1 MYSLGIDLG
10 GTKIAAGI
18 VDDNYKIVKKK
29 SCPTNAWRQP
39 EEIIKDMAD
48 LCISLCAEEGL
59 DIKDL
64 DSIGIAAPGTIN
76 EKTGYIEYTNN
87 IKIKDFNLVG
97 TFSEYSGYEASK
109 IKIGNDANLAAFGE
123 AVAGAA
129 KGAKSSITITLG
141 TGVGS
146 GVVVDGKLLTGC
158 WSGGAELGHM
168 VIIEGGKPC
177 TCGRHGCFEA
187 YCSVTALIKATR
199 EKCVAHPESKMN
211 EMIENNLDNIGGKTA
226 FQAMYSGDVPAKEV
240 IEEYM
245 YHLATGIANIINIF
259 QPEILCIGG
268 GLSNEGEIIANMVIP
283 TVASEVYSADNVL
296 KTKIVMAQL
305 ANNAGI
311 IGAAAYSKKQEIE

>member
-18 VDDNYKIVKKK
+18 VDENYKIIKKK
-29 SCPTNAWRQP
+29 SCPTNAWRTP
-39 EEIIKDMAD
+39 DEIIKDMAE
-48 LCISLCAEEGL
+48 LCISLCEEEGL
-59 DIKDL
+59 NIKDM

-87 IKIKDFNLVG
+87 IKIKNFDLVG
-97 TFSEYSGYEASK
+97 TFSKYSGYDAGK

-177 TCGRHGCFEA
+177 TCGRKGCFEA

-199 EKCVAHPESKMN
+199 EKCAAHPESKMN
-211 EMIENNLDNIGGKTA
+211 EITEHNLENVGGKTA
-226 FQAMYSGDVPAKEV
+226 FQAMYQGDVPAKEV

-268 GLSNEGEIIANMVIP
+268 GLSNEGEIIAEMIAP
-283 TVASEVYSADNVL
+283 TVAAEVYSADKIL
-296 KTKIVMAQL
+296 KTKLVMAQL

-311 IGAAAYSKKQEIE
+311 IGAAAYSRKQEIE